1 MYKVLI
7 LWSGG
12 LDSTACLYWH
22 LKNTDY
28 QIHVHHVKL
37 LNRGKMMTRQLD
49 AVGNMNP
56 ILQKIRP
63 FELTTSTQYAH
74 ILGDVFICVV
84 DGMRI
89 AYAKEYDEVIVS
101 TTINEGPPWPVLR
114 MVHKVVQAA
123 NQNDVY
129 TKHRIKFKTP
139 FRKTFTKE
147 MCWNELPKELQEKVW
162 WCRSHD
168 GELCSECFQ
177 CTEMKKF
184 KEIK

>member
-1 MYKVLI
+1 MGAVNLVNVTSI
-7 LWSGG
+7 VMQNGG
-12 LDSTACLYWH
+12 W
-22 LKNTDY
+22 
-28 QIHVHHVKL
+28 
-37 LNRGKMMTRQLD
+37 QLD
-49 AVGNMNP
+49 AVGSMNP

-129 TKHRIKFKTP
+129 TKHRIKFKTHLS
-139 FRKTFTKE
+139 
-147 MCWNELPKELQEKVW
+147 WN
-162 WCRSHD
+162 
-168 GELCSECFQ
+168 
-177 CTEMKKF
+177 KKA
-184 KEIK
+184 I